1 MLQGARRGAVALS
14 VVLGCLVMSGSA
26 YAAKTRLVLATAAG
40 PLQPGDTVTLSSSN
54 LRFENS
60 GGLVLDCSS
69 SMLEGTVT
77 SNEQATDTVSFTAA
91 SFETDPPFGCAVGP
105 QPLPVENESLTAEGL
120 PWTGS
125 FSSRGA
131 LVIAGAA
138 GVTLNL
144 GPSSCAYRGRM
155 LKSSFG
161 LEPLV
166 VTTTAVSQKLALGRG
181 EPCFAK
187 GPGNAD
193 KATLSA
199 RWEMSANGEAVVSTT
214 EK

>member
-1 MLQGARRGAVALS
+1 MLQGTRCGVVALCA
-14 VVLGCLVMSGSA
+14 VLGCLVISGGAS
-26 YAAKTRLVLATAAG
+26 AAKMRLVLATAAG
-40 PLQPGDTVTLSSSN
+40 PLQPGDEVTLSSSN

-60 GGLVLDCSS
+60 GGLVLECSS
-69 SMLEGTVT
+69 STLAGTVT
-77 SNEQATDTVSFTAA
+77 SNEAATDAVSFTTA

-105 QPLPVENESLTAEGL
+105 QPLPFENELLSAEGL

-125 FSSRGA
+125 FSSKGT
-131 LVIAGAA
+131 LTIAGAE
-138 GVTLNL
+138 GVALAL
-144 GPSSCAYRGRM
+144 GPNACAYTGRA

-166 VTTTAVSQKLALGRG
+166 VTTAAASQKLALGRG
-181 EPCFAK
+181 DPCFAK
-187 GPGNAD
+187 GPVNAN

-199 RWEMSANGEAVVSTT
+199 RWEITSNGEPVLSTT